1 MQQLNTG
8 GDGQAFRERGI
19 LVMDFQ
25 NDYKVPGAE
34 NWSLS
39 KYSLYGIETTQCSD
53 TCVTF

>member
-1 MQQLNTG
+1 M
-8 GDGQAFRERGI
+8 
-19 LVMDFQ
+19 LVVDFQ

-34 NWSLS
+34 SWPLS